1 MPKNYFELTVLDL
14 YQRSAE
20 RWNKMATGGD
30 YRLSNRAIEE
40 LSEKIS
46 VKDMISIAIKYF
58 GVDYDTI
65 DNLKTKHRE
74 DITWISRDLLVSWR
88 RSNPSDN
95 QVQVSLRVY
104 SQRSKANVK
113 VKKIKEQAKEI
124 IEQF

>member
-1 MPKNYFELTVLDL
+1 
-14 YQRSAE
+14 
-20 RWNKMATGGD
+20 MAAGGD

-46 VKDMISIAIKYF
+46 VKDMISVAIKYF

-88 RSNPSDN
+88 RSQPSDN

-104 SQRSKANVK
+104 SHRGKANVK
-113 VKKIKEQAKEI
+113 VKKIKEQSEI
-124 IEQF
+124 DH

>member
-1 MPKNYFELTVLDL
+1 
-14 YQRSAE
+14 
-20 RWNKMATGGD
+20 MAAGGD
-30 YRLSNRAIEE
+30 CSLSNRAIEE

-46 VKDMISIAIKYF
+46 VKDMISIGIKYF

-65 DNLKTKHRE
+65 ENLKTKHRE
-74 DITWISRDLLVSWR
+74 DITWISRHLLVSWR
-88 RSNPSDN
+88 RSQPSDN